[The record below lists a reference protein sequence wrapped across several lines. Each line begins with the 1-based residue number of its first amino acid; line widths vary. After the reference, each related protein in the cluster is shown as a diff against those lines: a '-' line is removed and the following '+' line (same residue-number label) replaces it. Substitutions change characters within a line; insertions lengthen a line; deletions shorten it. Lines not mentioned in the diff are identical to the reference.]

1 MDPAIH
7 WLLPRLFAAHFIL
20 PIILDARVSPALV
33 HYQQFTINLSSYYTV
48 LMSSSANDS
57 IKSTAANGHI
67 PVLLR
72 ETLELLAPKDGVKI
86 LDGTFG
92 GGGHTRALL
101 EAADNVTVVALDRD
115 PAAIPRAAALQ
126 AEFGDRFRLH
136 HINFGDLADLD
147 ESGFHGILFDFGLS
161 SFQLDTEERGFSFRY
176 DAPVDMRMNPEE
188 GISAAEFLETADEES
203 LVRAVR
209 NYGEEP
215 RVRRVVK
222 AIMDARGTGALQR
235 TQSLA
240 ALISEAVGPSPRG
253 RKAVH
258 PATRTFQGIR
268 VEINDELSA
277 IERGLPAAFDRL
289 LPGGVLA
296 AISFHSLEDRIVK
309 RFCRKMAGRP
319 EHAHDSR
326 TQDEREVLA
335 KMISTRPISP
345 SESEIKMNPRS
356 RSARLRAIRKLS

>member
-1 MDPAIH
+1 MSYSTHDALTPA
-7 WLLPRLFAAHFIL
+7 AA
-20 PIILDARVSPALV
+20 S
-33 HYQQFTINLSSYYTV
+33 
-48 LMSSSANDS
+48 
-57 IKSTAANGHI
+57 GHV

-72 ETLELLAPKDGVKI
+72 ETLELLAPRTGAKF

-101 EAADNVTVVALDRD
+101 ESADDVTVIALDRD
-115 PAAIPRAAALQ
+115 PAALPRAEALK

-136 HINFGDLADLD
+136 HVNFGDLADLD

-240 ALISEAVGPSPRG
+240 SLISEAVGATPHG

-268 VEINDELSA
+268 VEVNDELSA
-277 IERGLPAAFDRL
+277 IEHGLPAAFDRL
-289 LPGGVLA
+289 LPDGVLA

-326 TQDEREVLA
+326 TLDEREVRA
-335 KMISTRPISP
+335 TMISTRPISP
-345 SESEIKMNPRS
+345 TEDEIASNPRS
-356 RSARLRAIRKLS
+356 RSARLRALRKLP

>member
-1 MDPAIH
+1 
-7 WLLPRLFAAHFIL
+7 
-20 PIILDARVSPALV
+20 
-33 HYQQFTINLSSYYTV
+33 
-48 LMSSSANDS
+48 MSSSTDDAV
-57 IKSTAANGHI
+57 TPAAASGHV

-72 ETLELLAPKDGVKI
+72 ETLELLAPRAGVKL

-101 EAADNVTVVALDRD
+101 ESADDVEVVALDRD
-115 PAAIPRAAALQ
+115 PAALPRAGALK
-126 AEFGDRFRLH
+126 AEFGDRFRLYH
-136 HINFGDLADLD
+136 MNFGDLSDLD
-147 ESGFHGILFDFGLS
+147 ETGFDGVLFDFGLS

-188 GISAAEFLETADEES
+188 GISAAEFLESADEES
-203 LVRAVR
+203 IVRAVR

-215 RVRRVVK
+215 RVRKVVK
-222 AIMDARGTGALQR
+222 AIMDARGTGKLQR

-240 ALISEAVGPSPRG
+240 ELIAEAVGPTPRG

-268 VEINDELSA
+268 VEVNDELSA

-289 LPGGVLA
+289 LPEGVLA

-319 EHAHDSR
+319 EHARDSR
-326 TQDEREVLA
+326 TQDEREVRA
-335 KMISTRPISP
+335 TMISTRPISP
-345 SESEIKMNPRS
+345 TGAEIETNPRS
-356 RSARLRAIRKLS
+356 RSARLRAIRKIA